1 MFKRS
6 NIYRAAGAALAGV
19 LVMSVYEANDW
30 LAFGGLT
37 KWQLHALVILFSAAA
52 IFFLAGVLLRREQ
65 RSTEKLRE
73 TLALS
78 NALIESL
85 PGVVAIIDA
94 SAKIR
99 RWNPNFLGY
108 TAAEMLGAGIMRTA
122 APESLNDVQRTMM
135 GAFENGTSE
144 GEAWLVAKSGAKFY
158 CYLKGARFVFENG
171 PCVLG
176 MAIDISNRRR
186 AEERIRL
193 QSAALECVGNGVVI
207 TDTRGTIQWVNPE
220 FTRLTGYSLEEAVG
234 KNPRILKSGRQ
245 DQAVYEN
252 LWETILSGRAWA
264 GELTN
269 LRKDGQLYIEEM
281 TISPVR
287 SVTGEIANFV
297 AIKRDISERKRIE
310 TELVRAKELAQ
321 VANRAK
327 GEFLANMSH
336 EIRTPMNGIIGMT
349 ELALD
354 THLTEEQH
362 EYLSTVKQSAEA
374 LLNVIN
380 DVLDFSKIEAG
391 RMDLEATV
399 FSLEELLG
407 ETVKFLALRAREKNL
422 ELLCDLADD
431 IPPLLS
437 GDPLRLRQILIN
449 LVSNAIKFTECGKI
463 TVAAELQSASDQKLV
478 VHFQVRD
485 TGAGIAKDKQAY
497 IFQPFSQA
505 DSSTTR
511 KHGGTGLGLTISARI
526 VEMMHGRIWVDSEPG
541 RGSTFHFT
549 AEFAESGAALPDVA
563 TSSERLKGTSAL
575 IVDDDPANREILDRS
590 LRKWDMQPTAA
601 ENGPDALREIEAA
614 CQRGHPFPLIL
625 IDGHMPGMDG
635 FELAERIRSK
645 PDFTGFTVMMLTSG
659 ERRGDINRCEE
670 LGISAHLVK
679 PIRASELLKA
689 ILQALPADQQ
699 ATRRLAERTEQPE
712 THAGHRALRILLAED
727 NAVNRRLAVR
737 LLEKAGHTVAV
748 AENGSQA
755 LAMVQSQRFDLVL
768 MDVQMPEMDGFEA
781 TAAIRDF
788 ELQTHAHIP
797 IIAMTAHAM
806 KGDRERCL
814 QVGMDGYIA
823 KPINRDELL
832 AIIVE
837 HAAAPQVVL

>member
-1 MFKRS
+1 MAVS
-6 NIYRAAGAALAGV
+6 EG
-19 LVMSVYEANDW
+19 NDW
-30 LAFGGLT
+30 VAFGGLT
-37 KWQLHALVILFSAAA
+37 KWQSHALAILFFATAV
-52 IFFLAGVLLRREQ
+52 FFLAGVLLRREQ
-65 RSTEKLRE
+65 GTQEKLRGA
-73 TLALS
+73 LAISEAL
-78 NALIESL
+78 NASL
-85 PGVVAIIDA
+85 PGVVAIIDV
-94 SAKIR
+94 SATVR
-99 RWNPNFLGY
+99 RWNQNFLGY
-108 TAAEMLGAGIMRTA
+108 PASEMLGAGIVCTV

-135 GAFENGTSE
+135 CAFEKGTSE
-144 GEAWLVAKSGAKFY
+144 GEAWLVTKSGAKIY
-158 CYLKGARFVFENG
+158 CYLKGVRFIFENA
-171 PCVLG
+171 PSVLAV
-176 MAIDISNRRR
+176 AIDISKMKR
-186 AEERIRL
+186 AEEQIRL
-193 QSAALECVGNGVVI
+193 QSAALECAANAIVI
-207 TDTRGTIQWVNPE
+207 TDTHGTIQWVNPE

-234 KNPRILKSGRQ
+234 QNPRILKSGMQ
-245 DQAVYEN
+245 DRAFYKS
-252 LWETILSGRAWA
+252 LWETILSGNVWT
-264 GELTN
+264 GEIRN

-287 SVTGEIANFV
+287 SITGEITNFV
-297 AIKRDISERKRIE
+297 AIKQDISERKRIE
-310 TELVRAKELAQ
+310 SELMNAKDLAE

-327 GEFLANMSH
+327 SEFLANMSH

-349 ELALD
+349 ELSLA

-362 EYLSTVKQSAEA
+362 DYLSTVKQSAEA

-380 DVLDFSKIEAG
+380 EVLDFSKIEAG

-407 ETVKFLALRAREKNL
+407 ETMKFLALRAHEKNL
-422 ELLCDLADD
+422 ELLYDLGDD

-449 LVSNAIKFTECGKI
+449 LVSNAIKFTESGKI
-463 TVAAELQSASDQKLV
+463 TVDACLESAAGQNFV

-485 TGAGIAKDKQAY
+485 TGVGIATDKQAH

-526 VEMMHGRIWVDSEPG
+526 VEMMQGRIWVESALG
-541 RGSTFHFT
+541 MGSTFHFT
-549 AEFAESGAALPDVA
+549 AEFAASGAAPPGIE
-563 TSSERLKGTSAL
+563 TSSVRLNGMSAL
-575 IVDDDPANREILDRS
+575 IVDDDVVNRKILDRF
-590 LRKWDMQPTAA
+590 LRKWGMRPTTA
-601 ENGPDALREIEAA
+601 EGGLDALRQIESA
-614 CQRGHPFPLIL
+614 CQCGHPFPLIL

-635 FELAERIRSK
+635 FELAERIRSN
-645 PDFTGFTVMMLTSG
+645 PEFTCFNIMMLTSG
-659 ERRGDINRCEE
+659 ELHGDICRCEK
-670 LGISAHLVK
+670 LGITAHLVK
-679 PIRASELLKA
+679 PIRAAELLKA
-689 ILQALPADQQ
+689 ILQALPADRQ

-712 THAGHRALRILLAED
+712 IHAGQRALRILLAED
-727 NAVNRRLAVR
+727 NAINRRLAVR

-788 ELQTHAHIP
+788 ELHTHAHIP

-823 KPINRDELL
+823 KPINRNDLL
-832 AIIVE
+832 TIIAE
-837 HAAAPQVVL
+837 HAPRTHVLT